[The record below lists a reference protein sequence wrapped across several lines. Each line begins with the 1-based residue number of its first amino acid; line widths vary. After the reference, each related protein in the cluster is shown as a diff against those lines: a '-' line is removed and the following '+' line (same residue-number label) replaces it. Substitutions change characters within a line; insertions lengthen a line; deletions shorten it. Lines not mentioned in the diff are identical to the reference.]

1 MALPVPVD
9 LTPTATPGG
18 LLTAASALP
27 AGWERGIG
35 FLDASCLTPV
45 VMGECPTDEDL
56 KPTQRAGA
64 AEFRP
69 VLLVMAVECTT
80 RGNTDVVSVA
90 GRELDRVR
98 SFALAREMLT
108 AEASARD
115 ADDPSHI
122 NPSLVGTATDLG
134 DTFTSSTAALAC
146 LERNIGEAFSGRGG
160 VILIG
165 PDVATHL
172 LAERAIWRDGARWK
186 TAAGNSVIADP
197 GFDGRAPGSVAPPAP
212 SDPAYMYAVGDVW
225 ASVGGRDTY
234 DDVNR
239 SVNTASARAEDGA
252 LAAFPTCAVF
262 AAASTTATVC

>member
-1 MALPVPVD
+1 MATPVPVD

-18 LLTAASALP
+18 LLAAAGNLP
-27 AGWERGIG
+27 AGWERGIS
-35 FLDASCLTPV
+35 FLDPNCITPV
-45 VMGECPTDEDL
+45 AMGECPTGEY
-56 KPTQRAGA
+56 KPTQRVGFST
-64 AEFRP
+64 FRP
-69 VLLVMAVECTT
+69 VDLVVAVECTA
-80 RGNTDVVSVA
+80 RGNLDLRGMA

-115 ADDPSHI
+115 ASDPDHA

-134 DTFTSSTAALAC
+134 ADFLLVATALAC
-146 LERNIGEAFSGRGG
+146 LERNIGESFAGRGG
-160 VILIG
+160 VILVG

-172 LAERAIWRDGARWK
+172 LYERVIWRDGARWM
-186 TAAGNSVIADP
+186 TASGNRVIIDP
-197 GFDGRAPGSVAPPAP
+197 GFDGRAPGSSAPPDP
-212 SDPAYMYAVGDVW
+212 TDPAYMYAVGDVW
-225 ASVGGRDTY
+225 ASVGGRDTLY
-234 DDVNR
+234 DVDR